1 MTAFQALFYMLAGA
15 SIIGGVGVV
24 WSKNVVHS
32 ALFLVLSLAAVAGI
46 FLVLFADFLAL
57 VQILIYGGAITILIL
72 FAMMLTRVAEDPSVT
87 DNPQKPWAI
96 VAGLAFLGIML
107 FTIYSTAWAP
117 RVQSVQK
124 VPFRDLGGSL
134 FTQWAIP
141 FEIASLVLLVALIGA
156 IIIARPED
164 RE

>member
-1 MTAFQALFYMLAGA
+1 MTAFQLLFYLLSAA
-15 SIIGGVGVV
+15 SIVGGIGVV
-24 WSKNVVHS
+24 WSTNVVHS
-32 ALFLVLSLAAVAGI
+32 ALFLVLSLSAVAGV

-72 FAMMLTRVAEDPSVT
+72 FAMMLTRVADEAVVSDS
-87 DNPQKPWAI
+87 PQKPWGVAAAAAFFGITAYAI
-96 VAGLAFLGIML
+96 YNTPWNVG
-107 FTIYSTAWAP
+107 TAAIQ
-117 RVQSVQK
+117 R
-124 VPFRDLGGSL
+124 VPFRDLGVSL

-141 FEIASLVLLVALIGA
+141 FEVASLVLLVGLIGA

>member
-1 MTAFQALFYMLAGA
+1 MTAFQLLFYLMAFA
-15 SIIGGVGVV
+15 SIVGGIGVV
-24 WSKNVVHS
+24 WSRNVVHS

-72 FAMMLTRVAEDPSVT
+72 FAMMLTRVADEAVVI
-87 DNPQKPWAI
+87 DNPQKPWGIA
-96 VAGLAFLGIML
+96 AAAAFLGITL
-107 FTIYSTAWAP
+107 YSIYNTPWNISAP
-117 RVQSVQK
+117 EIQR
-124 VPFRDLGGSL
+124 VPFKELGSSL

-141 FEIASLVLLVALIGA
+141 FEVASLVLLVGLIGA